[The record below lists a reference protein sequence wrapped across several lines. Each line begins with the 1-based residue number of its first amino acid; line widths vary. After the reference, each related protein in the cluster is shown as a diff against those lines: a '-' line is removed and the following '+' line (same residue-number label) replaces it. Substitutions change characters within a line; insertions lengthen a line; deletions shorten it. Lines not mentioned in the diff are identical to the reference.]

1 MVIIIISWAAA
12 LDHPNKTR
20 KYHNIDKILWWS
32 NYPEWTPPV
41 LPWSGWVVS
50 KMDGWMDGWT
60 LLEMG
65 FFLFVFVATESEI
78 HSYTLAYFSA
88 VLHCWAVENVCG
100 GGAQAG
106 NVMFQKQAG
115 PQNEFWEHE
124 ISRNWQSNQRV
135 ARTDQQPT
143 QIYFGHFEL
152 WAIKVAFTGLYIMQC
167 RSNDSPR
174 IEPLCY

>member
-1 MVIIIISWAAA
+1 MDIVGNGFLRRLRVKFI
-12 LDHPNKTR
+12 HTR
-20 KYHNIDKILWWS
+20 
-32 NYPEWTPPV
+32 
-41 LPWSGWVVS
+41 
-50 KMDGWMDGWT
+50 
-60 LLEMG
+60 
-65 FFLFVFVATESEI
+65 LF
-78 HSYTLAYFSA
+78 TLALSFIA
-88 VLHCWAVENVCG
+88 EQLRMFEA

-106 NVMFQKQAG
+106 NVMFQNQAG

-152 WAIKVAFTGLYIMQC
+152 WAIKAAFTGLYIMQC